1 MKRLLLL
8 AVLPLALL
16 GGCKEEQAAVPQPVA
31 MTDEAL
37 GHYCQMNLTEHAG
50 PKAQVHLDGVHAP
63 LFFSQVR
70 DAISYQR
77 MPEQSHA
84 ITAIFVNDMA
94 RAPSWEHPGAEN
106 WIAAEAAHFVV
117 GSQRV
122 GGMGAAEL
130 VPFSDPQAAADFADL
145 HGGRVLRLAEIADDA
160 VLAPEDKPAA
170 EPETQ
175 DYRERLRQLSAG
187 REG

>member
-8 AVLPLALL
+8 SVLPLVLL
-16 GGCKEEQAAVPQPVA
+16 AGCKEDQAAAPQPVA

-50 PKAQVHLDGVHAP
+50 PKAQVHLAGAPAP

-84 ITAIFVNDMA
+84 ITAIYVNDMA
-94 RAPSWEHPGAEN
+94 RAPSWENPGKEN
-106 WIAAEAAHFVV
+106 WIAAEDAHFVV

-122 GGMGAAEL
+122 GGMGATEL
-130 VPFSDPQAAADFADL
+130 VPFSDPRAAADFADL

-170 EPETQ
+170 APETQ

>member
-8 AVLPLALL
+8 SVLPLALL
-16 GGCKEEQAAVPQPVA
+16 AGCKEDQAATPQPVA

-84 ITAIFVNDMA
+84 ITAIYVNDMA
-94 RAPSWEHPGAEN
+94 RAPSWKNPGTEN
-106 WIAAEAAHFVV
+106 WIAVEDAHFVV

-122 GGMGAAEL
+122 GGMGATEL
-130 VPFSDPQAAADFADL
+130 VPFSDRQAAADFAEL

-175 DYRERLRQLSAG
+175 DYRERLRQLSSG